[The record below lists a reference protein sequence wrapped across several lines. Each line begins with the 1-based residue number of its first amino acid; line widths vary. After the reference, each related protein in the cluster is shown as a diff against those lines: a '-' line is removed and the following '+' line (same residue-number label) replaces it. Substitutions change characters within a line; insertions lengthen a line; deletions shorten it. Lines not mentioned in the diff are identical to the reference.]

1 MVNCILTDSCWDWS
15 VVKAKQIWIPSVQ
28 MFAKSLLVTGA
39 LTCKYCVCQPAQT
52 CPLLRIPAIDDGPG
66 PASFGHSGTGQ
77 GTSLV
82 STKTGGGQTYA
93 CVLSHVNQK
102 HEDVDMQCRNMIHN
116 TYEQVYPFTTLTQS
130 ISCKKENS
138 SWGAS
143 FEGISNPKK
152 PVVNFEKFHRQK
164 CHQLANLES
173 IYGLIDPE

>member
-102 HEDVDMQCRNMIHN
+102 HEGVDM
-116 TYEQVYPFTTLTQS
+116 
-130 ISCKKENS
+130 
-138 SWGAS
+138 
-143 FEGISNPKK
+143 
-152 PVVNFEKFHRQK
+152 
-164 CHQLANLES
+164 
-173 IYGLIDPE
+173 

>member
-116 TYEQVYPFTTLTQS
+116 TYM
-130 ISCKKENS
+130 N
-138 SWGAS
+138 
-143 FEGISNPKK
+143 
-152 PVVNFEKFHRQK
+152 K
-164 CHQLANLES
+164 CIHLQH
-173 IYGLIDPE
+173 